1 MWRANR
7 GKMQREKL
15 QQHLARQAA
24 RRGEPGFTLI
34 ELLLAMSFLSVLLIA
49 ITTSTMQIIGL
60 YTKGVTLKSINL
72 AGRDVAD
79 SFRRDAL
86 ASADGIRYVSPDKG
100 GGLGRL
106 CFGTMSYVW
115 SPAAKLQQGSAI
127 RYQND
132 TRQGDVRGDMI
143 VLARVADAGAQYCN
157 PTARGTYST
166 DVFLSKATELLGSR
180 EGDLA
185 LRDLQINPVIDST
198 DGTHTIYRL
207 RFVIGTNQQDTIN
220 TANQTCKPPT
230 NDSANYNFC
239 AINIFETLIQG

>member
-1 MWRANR
+1 
-7 GKMQREKL
+7 
-15 QQHLARQAA
+15 
-24 RRGEPGFTLI
+24 
-34 ELLLAMSFLSVLLIA
+34 
-49 ITTSTMQIIGL
+49 
-60 YTKGVTLKSINL
+60 
-72 AGRDVAD
+72 
-79 SFRRDAL
+79 
-86 ASADGIRYVSPDKG
+86 
-100 GGLGRL
+100 
-106 CFGTMSYVW
+106 
-115 SPAAKLQQGSAI
+115 
-127 RYQND
+127 
-132 TRQGDVRGDMI
+132 MI

>member
-7 GKMQREKL
+7 GKMQREKAQRL
-15 QQHLARQAA
+15 AQHTV

-49 ITTSTMQIIGL
+49 ITTSTLQIIGL

-132 TRQGDVRGDMI
+132 TRQGDARGDMI

-180 EGDLA
+180 VHTPSTASASSLA
-185 LRDLQINPVIDST
+185 PTSKIRSTLPTRPASRPRMTVLIITSAPLIFLR
-198 DGTHTIYRL
+198 H
-207 RFVIGTNQQDTIN
+207 
-220 TANQTCKPPT
+220 
-230 NDSANYNFC
+230 
-239 AINIFETLIQG
+239 

>member
-7 GKMQREKL
+7 GRTQGEKQRQTVQRKES
-15 QQHLARQAA
+15 
-24 RRGEPGFTLI
+24 GFTLI

-143 VLARVADAGAQYCN
+143 VLARVADAGLTRRGFGAARSADQSRYRIDRGHAHHLPPPLRHWDEPARYDQYRQ
-157 PTARGTYST
+157 P
-166 DVFLSKATELLGSR
+166 
-180 EGDLA
+180 
-185 LRDLQINPVIDST
+185 DLQT
-198 DGTHTIYRL
+198 TH
-207 RFVIGTNQQDTIN
+207 
-220 TANQTCKPPT
+220 
-230 NDSANYNFC
+230 
-239 AINIFETLIQG
+239 E

>member
-7 GKMQREKL
+7 GKMQREKA
-15 QQHLARQAA
+15 QHTA
-24 RRGEPGFTLI
+24 RRREPGFTLI

-49 ITTSTMQIIGL
+49 ITTSTLQIIGL

-143 VLARVADAGAQYCN
+143 VLARVADAGARAPSTASASSLGRTSKIRSTL
-157 PTARGTYST
+157 PTRPASRPRMTVLITTSAPLI
-166 DVFLSKATELLGSR
+166 FLR
-180 EGDLA
+180 
-185 LRDLQINPVIDST
+185 
-198 DGTHTIYRL
+198 H
-207 RFVIGTNQQDTIN
+207 
-220 TANQTCKPPT
+220 
-230 NDSANYNFC
+230 
-239 AINIFETLIQG
+239 

>member
-7 GKMQREKL
+7 GKTQREE
-15 QQHLARQAA
+15 QRQTVQ
-24 RRGEPGFTLI
+24 RKESGFTLI

-49 ITTSTMQIIGL
+49 ITTSTLQIIGL

-180 EGDLA
+180 EGGFGAARFADQSRYRIDRGHAHHLSPP
-185 LRDLQINPVIDST
+185 LRHWDEPARYDQHRQPDLQAA
-198 DGTHTIYRL
+198 Y
-207 RFVIGTNQQDTIN
+207 
-220 TANQTCKPPT
+220 
-230 NDSANYNFC
+230 
-239 AINIFETLIQG
+239 E